1 MPRRKRPDPNDIIA
15 TWLNTQ
21 VDIKALGFDANR
33 VHEGVRFATLY
44 YDVSKQV
51 RLEYGDPARAL
62 WGLGVRVAQ
71 SHWYIPTDRIPY
83 ALIRDLR
90 ERGQIADKADAAA
103 HENARIIAAAREKL
117 QEHLRHLASQLL
129 QRVAAAQEAYEKAL
143 AEVPEDMLTEKVQDR
158 LQGHRLSKIRR
169 AIKLAGQDLD
179 MAVQGMEQFDDGG
192 GTTHD
197 LIVALEDA
205 IKAQQSAL
213 ALLEEARVEA
223 RIRAQEAAQQEAVTP
238 PVQRELAFT
247 E

>member
-1 MPRRKRPDPNDIIA
+1 MARRKRPNPTDIIA
-15 TWLNTQ
+15 AWLNTQ
-21 VDIKALGFDANR
+21 VDIKALGFDVNC
-33 VHEGVRFATLY
+33 VHEGVCFATLH
-44 YDVSKQV
+44 YDVSDKV
-51 RLEYGDPARAL
+51 RLEYGEPARPL

-71 SHWYIPTDRIPY
+71 SHWYIPIDRIPY

-90 ERGQIADKADAAA
+90 ERGQIADKIDSAA
-103 HENARIIAAAREKL
+103 HENERIIAAAREKL

-129 QRVAAAQEAYEKAL
+129 HRVSAAQEAYEKAL
-143 AEVPEDMLTEKVQDR
+143 AEVPEALLTEKVQDR
-158 LQGHRLSKIRR
+158 LQGERLSKIRR

-179 MAVQGMEQFDDGG
+179 LAVRGMEQFDDGG

-197 LIVALEDA
+197 LIVALKDA

-213 ALLEEARVEA
+213 SLLEQARVEA
-223 RIRAQEAAQQEAVTP
+223 RIRAQEAAQQETTTP